1 MKPLASI
8 AIACFALWLAAPTAW
23 AAGDKA
29 EGHKAESGSALD
41 QFLGNYPQ
49 FYKLQPFHIPVIRD
63 GEVVNQVNLIISI
76 ETFGQANKEKV
87 MAARLRL
94 QDAFLRDLNA
104 VIAVRHGNG
113 RPYIAQTIKTRLRRL
128 ARKIVGGDVVKDVL
142 IESSFTMRPRT

>member
-1 MKPLASI
+1 MKPLARI

-29 EGHKAESGSALD
+29 ESRSALD

-63 GEVVNQVNLIISI
+63 GRVVNQVNLIISI
-76 ETFGQANKEKV
+76 ETFGQADKEKV

-94 QDAFLRDLNA
+94 QNAFLRDLNG
-104 VIAVRHGNG
+104 VVAVRHGDD
-113 RPYIAQTIKTRLRRL
+113 RPYIAQTIKIRLTRL
-128 ARKIVGGDVVKDVL
+128 ARKIIGGDVVKDVL
-142 IESSFTMRPRT
+142 IEASFTMRPKI

>member
-1 MKPLASI
+1 MKPLARM

-23 AAGDKA
+23 AAGD
-29 EGHKAESGSALD
+29 ESESGGALD

-49 FYKLQPFHIPVIRD
+49 FYKLQPFYIPVIRD

-76 ETFGQANKEKV
+76 ETFGQADKEKV

-94 QDAFLRDLNA
+94 QDAFLADLNG
-104 VIAVRHGNG
+104 VVAVRHGNG
-113 RPYIAQTIKTRLRRL
+113 RPYIAQTIKIRLRRL
-128 ARKIVGGDVVKDVL
+128 ARKIVGGNVVKDVL